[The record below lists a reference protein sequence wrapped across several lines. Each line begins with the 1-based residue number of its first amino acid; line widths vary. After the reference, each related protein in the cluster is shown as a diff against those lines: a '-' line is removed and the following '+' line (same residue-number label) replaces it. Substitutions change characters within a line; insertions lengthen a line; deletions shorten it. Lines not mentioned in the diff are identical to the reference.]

1 MKSLVDGDG
10 AATPMQ
16 AVTDASTPLLSNTSS
31 FPRFTSSF
39 SILIGFSLASLLS
52 VYISFTSNQP
62 IYPPG
67 SLAEDA
73 RGGGAGSCRMSYTSP
88 SYLHLEEFGRE
99 YTRLGGGP
107 WGLYLYREGGW
118 DTDPFGP
125 DGKLALTGTP
135 VVFVPG
141 NAGSFRQVR
150 SLAGT
155 ASRIWWELPGVKR
168 KGVGNSQ
175 EGARNLDFFT
185 IDFNDDFSAF
195 HGQTLLDQS
204 EYLADCIRFIL
215 SLYQQKREGP
225 DRSDPTSV
233 VVVAHSMGGI
243 VARAAFLHPHYQS
256 HSISTLITI
265 ATPHILP
272 PVSVDK
278 GVEAVY
284 DAITKYWRLGYNL
297 PGGGDEDGTKAQEEL
312 RDTILISISGGLSD
326 ITIASETSSLV
337 SLLPASGSNG
347 FTVFTTSIPGVN
359 TPVDHLAMLW
369 CNQLMHAIVEGI
381 LSIVD
386 VRNSSGV
393 ISRAGRLEKLSDN
406 LLGGLETNPRKLDP
420 TKFEL
425 EVLERGEKSTNLG
438 VGERLIIRQEN
449 APRQRT
455 TYLLPIPPARTY
467 GSSLVFTLLTSSAIG
482 RGKDSVVEVYA
493 CDDFA
498 TPSASE
504 CTPLFPSHNTA
515 LPLSKH
521 STVSPTLPA
530 PVEDGTMG
538 FLSVDV
544 AELEGRNAILV
555 VVKPAPHIQH
565 WVLAEFG
572 DKEKRVQVVDQSLI
586 RKFIT
591 QDVKLAFGMLIIVI
605 NYAELLLG
613 GFKLEAFPSSPALV
627 SELWIPALDTSLVS
641 LKIRAF
647 RSPCQ
652 GRSPY
657 VFSCSQLIILFST
670 IQTRLRSS
678 LLSCDNTLPQYRKVN
693 TTRTFALHLSTR
705 ILPVPSS
712 HPLLLPFLLQALV
725 YNSFSTRLVQNL

>member
-1 MKSLVDGDG
+1 
-10 AATPMQ
+10 
-16 AVTDASTPLLSNTSS
+16 
-31 FPRFTSSF
+31 
-39 SILIGFSLASLLS
+39 
-52 VYISFTSNQP
+52 
-62 IYPPG
+62 
-67 SLAEDA
+67 
-73 RGGGAGSCRMSYTSP
+73 MSYTSP
-88 SYLHLEEFGRE
+88 SYLHLDGFGRE

-150 SLAGT
+150 SLAGS

-168 KGVGNSQ
+168 KGVGSSK
-175 EGARNLDFFT
+175 EGGRSLDFFT

-215 SLYQQKREGP
+215 SLYHQEREIP
-225 DRSDPTSV
+225 NRSDPNSV
-233 VVVAHSMGGI
+233 IVVAHSMGGI
-243 VARAAFLHPHYQS
+243 VARAAFLHSHYQS

-297 PGGGDEDGTKAQEEL
+297 PGGGDEDGSKAEEEL
-312 RDTILISISGGLSD
+312 RDTVLISISGGLSD

-337 SLLPASGSNG
+337 SLLPANGSNG

-369 CNQLMHAIVEGI
+369 CNQLMQAIAEGI

-386 VRNSSGV
+386 VRNASGV
-393 ISRAGRLEKLSDN
+393 IPRAERLEKLSEK
-406 LLGGLETNPRKLDP
+406 LLGGLETNPRNLCP
-420 TKFEL
+420 IKFEL
-425 EVLERGEKSTNLG
+425 EVLERGETSINLA
-438 VGERLIIRQEN
+438 VGERLVIQPEN

-455 TYLLPIPPARTY
+455 TYLLPIPPTQTY
-467 GSSLVFTLLTSSAIG
+467 GSALAFTLLTSSKIG
-482 RGKDSVVEVYA
+482 RGKDSAVEVYA
-493 CDDFA
+493 CDNLA
-498 TPSASE
+498 PSSASE

-521 STVSPTLPA
+521 SSISPTLPA
-530 PVEDGTMG
+530 PPEDGTMG

-544 AELEGRNAILV
+544 SELEGRNTILV
-555 VVKPAPHIQH
+555 VLKPAAHVQD

-572 DKEKRVQVVDQSLI
+572 DKEKRVHVVERSLI
-586 RKFIT
+586 RTFET
-591 QDVKLAFGMLIIVI
+591 
-605 NYAELLLG
+605 
-613 GFKLEAFPSSPALV
+613 
-627 SELWIPALDTSLVS
+627 LDTNFATPDAQLSL
-641 LKIRAF
+641 
-647 RSPCQ
+647 
-652 GRSPY
+652 
-657 VFSCSQLIILFST
+657 
-670 IQTRLRSS
+670 
-678 LLSCDNTLPQYRKVN
+678 
-693 TTRTFALHLSTR
+693 H
-705 ILPVPSS
+705 
-712 HPLLLPFLLQALV
+712 
-725 YNSFSTRLVQNL
+725 